1 MVEFCLSL
9 PESNFIVLEGFIIH
23 TDEDSVIG
31 EKGYLQCNRPNFRG
45 VGGALIVMPRPLS
58 FRSICSIS
66 SLIKICIKERFEASG
81 LDLASI
87 LIFFALIFAIFVSKW

>member
-1 MVEFCLSL
+1 MAQSL
-9 PESNFIVLEGFIIH
+9 VSY

-66 SLIKICIKERFEASG
+66 FLIKICIKEHFEASG
-81 LDLASI
+81 LDLPSI
-87 LIFFALIFAIFVSKW
+87 LIFLALIFAIFVSKWKLYFTF